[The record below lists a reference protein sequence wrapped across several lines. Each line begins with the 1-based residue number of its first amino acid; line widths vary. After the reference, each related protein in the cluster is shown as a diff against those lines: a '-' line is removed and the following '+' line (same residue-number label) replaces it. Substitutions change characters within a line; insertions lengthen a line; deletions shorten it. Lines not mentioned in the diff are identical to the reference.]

1 MMSDEEARMTDEEV
15 LRTMELLLRF
25 WDEGGQEFC
34 EALLKEDDDGTTSN
48 E

>member
-1 MMSDEEARMTDEEV
+1 MVDTIVNDEGARMTDEEV

-25 WDEGGQEFC
+25 WDKGGKEIC
-34 EALLKEDDDGTTSN
+34 DALLERDESD

>member
-1 MMSDEEARMTDEEV
+1 MEDIIVNGEDARMTDEEV

-25 WDEGGQEFC
+25 WDEGGKEIC
-34 EALLKEDDDGTTSN
+34 DALLEEGD